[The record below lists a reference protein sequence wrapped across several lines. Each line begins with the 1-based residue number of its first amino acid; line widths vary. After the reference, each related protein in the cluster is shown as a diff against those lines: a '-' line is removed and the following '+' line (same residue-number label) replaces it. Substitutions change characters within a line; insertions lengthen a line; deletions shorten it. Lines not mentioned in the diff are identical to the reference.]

1 MQVLDPIQ
9 EARGSK
15 YELSARLET
24 LDGKTLGLFS
34 NQKLNA
40 SRLLDLIAED
50 LHGTYD
56 FVVTRGTY
64 HPQMLMS
71 PDEWGD
77 IDGCDAVILA
87 NGDCGACSS
96 SGIANAI
103 ELERRGIPT
112 LLVSTPPFL
121 DAVRIMAGLSGMEEM
136 RWAVVEHPIGSVG
149 DDELL
154 DRARRAAE
162 QFHEIVLGGH
172 RARN

>member
-15 YELSARLET
+15 YEPSARLET

-40 SRLLDLIAED
+40 SRLLELVAEE
-50 LHGTYD
+50 LGRTYD
-56 FVVTRGTY
+56 FIVKRGTY

-77 IDGCDAVILA
+77 VDGCDAVVLA

-96 SGIANAI
+96 SGVANAI
-103 ELERRGIPT
+103 ELEKRGIPT
-112 LLVSTPPFL
+112 LLISTPPFV
-121 DAVRIMAGLSGMEEM
+121 DAVRIMAGLSGMEGLK
-136 RWAVVEHPIGSVG
+136 WAVVEHPIGSVS
-149 DDELL
+149 DDELM
-154 DRARRAAE
+154 DRARRAAG
-162 QFHEIVLGGH
+162 QFDEIVLGGH
-172 RARN
+172 RTQN